1 MIVLLLILTVVAG
14 LEQYVARTPAHSM
27 ASAMMALAGAAVAF
41 AIVYRSRPAGG
52 RGRGPN
58 PRQPGPGLARIRH
71 TALIPGSRTLT
82 TWG

>member
-41 AIVYRSRPAGG
+41 AIVYRSRP
-52 RGRGPN
+52 GPRAVAAAVLILVN
-58 PRQPGPGLARIRH
+58 LVLALRAFVTPH
-71 TALIPGSRTLT
+71 
-82 TWG
+82 